1 MLTVMPRVFAGAISD
16 KNSGDTT
23 VNAPAPSPLKILEN
37 RRKPKIPD
45 EKTCMSNPAAHTRIE
60 HLKDHSLPSLSLQ
73 KKAIRAPKAAPRTP
87 NDVMLAVL
95 LARPVGSC
103 FQFALM
109 RL

>member
-1 MLTVMPRVFAGAISD
+1 MPRVFAGAISD
-16 KNSGDTT
+16 KKSGDTT
-23 VNAPAPSPLKILEN
+23 VNAPAPSPLNTLEN
-37 RRKPKIPD
+37 KRKPKIP
-45 EKTCMSNPAAHTRIE
+45 EENICMSNPAAHTRIE

-73 KKAIRAPKAAPRTP
+73 KKAIKAPKAAPRTP

>member
-1 MLTVMPRVFAGAISD
+1 MPRVFAGAISD
-16 KNSGDTT
+16 KKSGDTT

-37 RRKPKIPD
+37 KRKPKIPE
-45 EKTCMSNPAAHTRIE
+45 EKTCMSNPTAHTRIE
-60 HLKDHSLPSLSLQ
+60 HLKDHNLPSLSLQ

-95 LARPVGSC
+95 LAKPVGSC